1 MNEERKTRRIGNM
14 IFEKVADKYVFEFS
28 KNHIIV
34 ISRFTDRGWMA
45 KEKILVGTG
54 KYMNGEKH
62 FETIR
67 SCSSETMAEALD
79 GLLGEI

>member
-1 MNEERKTRRIGNM
+1 M

-28 KNHIIV
+28 KKHIIV

-62 FETIR
+62 FET
-67 SCSSETMAEALD
+67 MAEALD